1 MEYQEMAKYYV
12 LFYKKKNYDKESTF
26 LENLI
31 NKRKTILDVGCG
43 TGLHMHYLEEKNYQ
57 VEGLDLNEGMLEVAK
72 TRVIGS
78 LYQVYL
84 FVLHSK
90 KKYDAI
96 ISMFAVFNHLNNEQ
110 ELEKAI
116 LHWYEY
122 LNTNGVLIID
132 LHNGRKSGEKETTVN
147 NYKRVMKWTFD
158 STTFKEK
165 TEITYMIDDKIY
177 QDTHEF
183 QIYKLSQLESILKKH
198 NFKYQLYENYS
209 FTKASD
215 NSKNIEIVIEKE

>member
-1 MEYQEMAKYYV
+1 MEYQEMAKYYD

-31 NKRKTILDVGCG
+31 NKRKNILDVGCG

-72 TRVIGS
+72 TRVKGL
-78 LYQVYL
+78 LYQGNL
-84 FVLHSK
+84 LDFQPK

-116 LHWYEY
+116 LHWYKY
-122 LNTNGVLIID
+122 LNENGILIID
-132 LHNGRKSGEKETTVN
+132 LHNGRKSGEKETTIDN
-147 NYKRVMKWTFD
+147 CKRIMKWTFD
-158 STTFKEK
+158 NTTFKEN
-165 TEITYMIDDKIY
+165 TEITYVIDGKIY

-183 QIYKLSQLESILKKH
+183 QIYKPKQIEEILKKY
-198 NFKYQLYENYS
+198 NLKYQLYENYS
-209 FTKASD
+209 LEKATD
-215 NSKNIEIVIEKE
+215 DSKNIEIVIEKE

>member
-1 MEYQEMAKYYV
+1 MEYQEMAKYYD

-43 TGLHMHYLEEKNYQ
+43 TGLHIHYLEEKNYQ

-72 TRVIGS
+72 TRVKGL
-78 LYQVYL
+78 LYQGNL
-84 FVLHSK
+84 LDFQPK

-116 LHWYEY
+116 LHWYKY
-122 LNTNGVLIID
+122 LNEKGILIID
-132 LHNGRKSGEKETTVN
+132 LHNGRKSGEKETTIDN
-147 NYKRVMKWTFD
+147 CKRIMKWTFD
-158 STTFKEK
+158 NTTFKEN
-165 TEITYMIDDKIY
+165 TEITYVIDGKTY

-183 QIYKLSQLESILKKH
+183 QIYKPKQIEEILKKY
-198 NFKYQLYENYS
+198 NLKYQLYENYS
-209 FTKASD
+209 LEKATDS
-215 NSKNIEIVIEKE
+215 SKNIEIVIEKE

>member
-1 MEYQEMAKYYV
+1 MEYQEMAKYYD

-31 NKRKTILDVGCG
+31 NKRKNILDVGCG

-72 TRVIGS
+72 TRVKGL
-78 LYQVYL
+78 LYQGNL
-84 FVLHSK
+84 LDFQPK

-116 LHWYEY
+116 LHWYKY
-122 LNTNGVLIID
+122 LNENGILIID
-132 LHNGRKSGEKETTVN
+132 LHNGRKSGEKETTIDN
-147 NYKRVMKWTFD
+147 CKRIMKWTFD
-158 STTFKEK
+158 NTTFKEN
-165 TEITYMIDDKIY
+165 TEITYVIDGKIY
-177 QDTHEF
+177 QGTHEF
-183 QIYKLSQLESILKKH
+183 QIYKQKQIEEILKKY
-198 NFKYQLYENYS
+198 NLKYQLYENYS
-209 FTKASD
+209 LEKATD
-215 NSKNIEIVIEKE
+215 DSKNIEIVIEKE

>member
-1 MEYQEMAKYYV
+1 MEYQEMAKYYD

-72 TRVIGS
+72 TRVKGL
-78 LYQVYL
+78 LYQGNL
-84 FVLHSK
+84 LDFQPK

-116 LHWYEY
+116 LHWYKY
-122 LNTNGVLIID
+122 LNEKGILIID
-132 LHNGRKSGEKETTVN
+132 LHNGRKSGEKETTIN
-147 NYKRVMKWTFD
+147 NYKRIMKWTFD

>member
-1 MEYQEMAKYYV
+1 MEYQEMAKYYD

-72 TRVIGS
+72 TRVKGP
-78 LYQVYL
+78 LYQGNL
-84 FVLHSK
+84 LDFQPK

-96 ISMFAVFNHLNNEQ
+96 ISMFAVFNHLTNEQ

-116 LHWYEY
+116 LHWYKY
-122 LNTNGVLIID
+122 LNENGMLIID

-147 NYKRVMKWTFD
+147 NYKRIMKWTFD

-215 NSKNIEIVIEKE
+215 NSKNIEIIIEK

>member
-1 MEYQEMAKYYV
+1 MAKYYD

-72 TRVIGS
+72 TRVKGP
-78 LYQVYL
+78 LYQGNL
-84 FVLHSK
+84 LDFQPK

-96 ISMFAVFNHLNNEQ
+96 ISMFAVFNHLANEQ
-110 ELEKAI
+110 ELEEAL

-132 LHNGRKSGEKETTVN
+132 LHNGRKSGEKETTIDN
-147 NYKRVMKWTFD
+147 CKRIMKWTFD
-158 STTFKEK
+158 NTTFKEK

-215 NSKNIEIVIEKE
+215 NSKNIEMVIEKE

>member
-1 MEYQEMAKYYV
+1 MEYQQMAKYYD

-57 VEGLDLNEGMLEVAK
+57 VEGIDLNQGMLDVAK
-72 TRVIGS
+72 TRVNGT
-78 LYQVYL
+78 LYHGNL
-84 FVLHSK
+84 LDFKPH

-96 ISMFAVFNHLNNEQ
+96 ISMFAVFNHLANEQ
-110 ELEKAI
+110 ELEESL

-122 LNTNGVLIID
+122 LNTKGILIID

-147 NYKRVMKWTFD
+147 NYKRIMKWTFD

-165 TEITYMIDDKIY
+165 TEITYMIDGKIY

-183 QIYKLSQLESILKKH
+183 QIYKFSQLESILKKH

-209 FTKASD
+209 FTKASN

>member
-1 MEYQEMAKYYV
+1 M
-12 LFYKKKNYDKESTF
+12 
-26 LENLI
+26 
-31 NKRKTILDVGCG
+31 LD
-43 TGLHMHYLEEKNYQ
+43 
-57 VEGLDLNEGMLEVAK
+57 VAK
-72 TRVIGS
+72 TRVKGT
-78 LYQVYL
+78 LYQGNL
-84 FVLHSK
+84 LDFQPK

-110 ELEKAI
+110 ELEEAL

-147 NYKRVMKWTFD
+147 NYKRIMKWTFD

>member
-1 MEYQEMAKYYV
+1 MEYQEMAKYYD

-72 TRVIGS
+72 TRVKGP
-78 LYQVYL
+78 LYQGNL
-84 FVLHSK
+84 LDFQPK

-96 ISMFAVFNHLNNEQ
+96 ISMFAVFNHLTNEQ

-116 LHWYEY
+116 LHWYKY
-122 LNTNGVLIID
+122 LNEKGILIID
-132 LHNGRKSGEKETTVN
+132 LHNGRKSGEKETTIDN
-147 NYKRVMKWTFD
+147 CKRIMKWTFD
-158 STTFKEK
+158 NTTFKEK

-215 NSKNIEIVIEKE
+215 NSKNIEMVIEKE

>member
-1 MEYQEMAKYYV
+1 MEYQEMAKYYD

-26 LENLI
+26 IENLI

-72 TRVIGS
+72 TRVKGL
-78 LYQVYL
+78 LYQGNL
-84 FVLHSK
+84 LDFQPK
-90 KKYDAI
+90 KKYDAF

-116 LHWYEY
+116 LHWYKY
-122 LNTNGVLIID
+122 LNENGILIID
-132 LHNGRKSGEKETTVN
+132 LHNGRKSGEKETTIDN
-147 NYKRVMKWTFD
+147 CKRIMKWTFD
-158 STTFKEK
+158 NTTYKEN
-165 TEITYMIDDKIY
+165 TEITYVIDGKIY

-183 QIYKLSQLESILKKH
+183 QIYKPKQIEEILKKY
-198 NFKYQLYENYS
+198 NLKYQLYENYS
-209 FTKASD
+209 LEKATD
-215 NSKNIEIVIEKE
+215 DSKNIEIVIEKE

>member
-1 MEYQEMAKYYV
+1 MAKYYD

-72 TRVIGS
+72 TRVKGP
-78 LYQVYL
+78 LYQGNL
-84 FVLHSK
+84 LDFQPK

-96 ISMFAVFNHLNNEQ
+96 ISMFAVFNHLTNEQ

-116 LHWYEY
+116 LHWYKY
-122 LNTNGVLIID
+122 LNEKGILIID
-132 LHNGRKSGEKETTVN
+132 LHNGRKSGEKETTIDN
-147 NYKRVMKWTFD
+147 CKRIMKWTFD
-158 STTFKEK
+158 NTTFKEK

-215 NSKNIEIVIEKE
+215 NSKNIEMVIEKE

>member
-1 MEYQEMAKYYV
+1 MAKYYD

-72 TRVIGS
+72 TRVKGP
-78 LYQVYL
+78 LYQGNL
-84 FVLHSK
+84 LDFQPK

-96 ISMFAVFNHLNNEQ
+96 ISMFAVFNHLANEQ
-110 ELEKAI
+110 ELEEAL

>member
-1 MEYQEMAKYYV
+1 MEYQQMAKYYD
-12 LFYKKKNYDKESTF
+12 LFYKKKNYDKESKF
-26 LENLI
+26 LEELI
-31 NKRKTILDVGCG
+31 NTRKTILDIGCG

-57 VEGLDLNEGMLEVAK
+57 VEGIDLNQGMLDVAK
-72 TRVIGS
+72 ARVKGT
-78 LYQVYL
+78 LYQENL
-84 FVLHSK
+84 LDFKPH

-96 ISMFAVFNHLNNEQ
+96 ISMFAVFNHLANEQ
-110 ELEKAI
+110 ELEEAL

-147 NYKRVMKWTFD
+147 NYKRIMKWTFD

>member
-1 MEYQEMAKYYV
+1 MEYQQMAKYYD
-12 LFYKKKNYDKESTF
+12 LFYKKKSYDKESKF
-26 LENLI
+26 LEELI
-31 NKRKTILDVGCG
+31 NTRKTVLDIGCG

-57 VEGLDLNEGMLEVAK
+57 VEGIDLNQGMLDVAK
-72 TRVIGS
+72 TRVKGP
-78 LYQVYL
+78 LYQGNL
-84 FVLHSK
+84 LDFKPH

-96 ISMFAVFNHLNNEQ
+96 ISMFAVFNHLANKQ
-110 ELEKAI
+110 ELEEAL

-147 NYKRVMKWTFD
+147 NYKRIMKWTFD

>member
-1 MEYQEMAKYYV
+1 MEYQQMAKYYD
-12 LFYKKKNYDKESTF
+12 LFYKKKSYDKESKF
-26 LENLI
+26 LEELI
-31 NKRKTILDVGCG
+31 NTRKTVLDIGCG

-57 VEGLDLNEGMLEVAK
+57 VEGVDLNQGMLDVAK
-72 TRVIGS
+72 ARVKGP
-78 LYQVYL
+78 LYQGNL
-84 FVLHSK
+84 LDFKPH

-96 ISMFAVFNHLNNEQ
+96 ISMFAVFNHLANKQ
-110 ELEKAI
+110 ELEEAL

-147 NYKRVMKWTFD
+147 NYKRIMKWTFD

-165 TEITYMIDDKIY
+165 TEITYMIDGKIY

>member
-1 MEYQEMAKYYV
+1 MEYQEMAKYYD

-31 NKRKTILDVGCG
+31 NKRKNILDVGCG

-72 TRVIGS
+72 TRVKGL
-78 LYQVYL
+78 LYQGNL
-84 FVLHSK
+84 LDFQPK

-116 LHWYEY
+116 LHWYKY
-122 LNTNGVLIID
+122 LNENGILIID
-132 LHNGRKSGEKETTVN
+132 LHNGRKSGEKETTIDN
-147 NYKRVMKWTFD
+147 CKRIMKWTFD
-158 STTFKEK
+158 NATFKEN
-165 TEITYMIDDKIY
+165 TEITYIIDGKIY
-177 QDTHEF
+177 QDTHVF
-183 QIYKLSQLESILKKH
+183 QIYKPKQIEEILKKY
-198 NFKYQLYENYS
+198 NLKYQLYENYS
-209 FTKASD
+209 LEKATD
-215 NSKNIEIVIEKE
+215 DSKNIEIVIEKE

>member
-1 MEYQEMAKYYV
+1 MEYQEMAKYYD

-72 TRVIGS
+72 TRVKGP
-78 LYQVYL
+78 LYQGNL
-84 FVLHSK
+84 LDFQSK

-96 ISMFAVFNHLNNEQ
+96 ISMFAVFNHLTNEQ

-116 LHWYEY
+116 LHWYKY
-122 LNTNGVLIID
+122 LNEKGILIID
-132 LHNGRKSGEKETTVN
+132 LHNGRKSGEKETTIDN
-147 NYKRVMKWTFD
+147 CKRIMKWTFD
-158 STTFKEK
+158 NTTFKEK

-215 NSKNIEIVIEKE
+215 NSKNIEMVIEKE

>member
-1 MEYQEMAKYYV
+1 MEYQQMAKYYD
-12 LFYKKKNYDKESTF
+12 LFYKKKSYDKESKF
-26 LENLI
+26 LEELI
-31 NKRKTILDVGCG
+31 NTRKTVLDIVCG

-57 VEGLDLNEGMLEVAK
+57 VEGVDLNQGMLDVAK
-72 TRVIGS
+72 TRVNGP
-78 LYQVYL
+78 LYQGNL
-84 FVLHSK
+84 LDFKPH

-96 ISMFAVFNHLNNEQ
+96 ISMFAVFNHLANKQ
-110 ELEKAI
+110 ELEEAL

-147 NYKRVMKWTFD
+147 NYKRIMKWTFD

-165 TEITYMIDDKIY
+165 TEITYMIDGKIY

>member
-1 MEYQEMAKYYV
+1 MEYQEMAKYYD

-72 TRVIGS
+72 TRVKGL
-78 LYQVYL
+78 LYQGNL
-84 FVLHSK
+84 LDFQPK

-116 LHWYEY
+116 LHWYKY
-122 LNTNGVLIID
+122 LNENGILIID
-132 LHNGRKSGEKETTVN
+132 LHNGRKSGEKETTIN
-147 NYKRVMKWTFD
+147 NYKRIMKWTFD

>member
-1 MEYQEMAKYYV
+1 MEYQQMAKYYD
-12 LFYKKKNYDKESTF
+12 LFYKKKNYDKESRF
-26 LENLI
+26 LEELI
-31 NKRKTILDVGCG
+31 NTRKTILDIGCG
-43 TGLHMHYLEEKNYQ
+43 TGLHMQYLEEKNYQ
-57 VEGLDLNEGMLEVAK
+57 VEGLDLNQEMLDVAK
-72 TRVIGS
+72 TRVKGN
-78 LYQVYL
+78 
-84 FVLHSK
+84 LHQGNLLNFK
-90 KKYDAI
+90 PNKKYDVI
-96 ISMFAVFNHLNNEQ
+96 ISMFAVFNHLTNEQ
-110 ELEKAI
+110 ELEEAI

-147 NYKRVMKWTFD
+147 NYKRIMKWTFD

-165 TEITYMIDDKIY
+165 TEITYMIDGKIY

-183 QIYKLSQLESILKKH
+183 QIYKLSQLKNILKKN

-215 NSKNIEIVIEKE
+215 NSKNIEIIIEK

>member
-1 MEYQEMAKYYV
+1 MEYQEMAKYYD

-31 NKRKTILDVGCG
+31 NKRKNILDVGCG

-57 VEGLDLNEGMLEVAK
+57 VEGLDLNEEMLEVAK
-72 TRVIGS
+72 TRVKGL
-78 LYQVYL
+78 LYQGNL
-84 FVLHSK
+84 LDFQPK

-116 LHWYEY
+116 LHWYKY
-122 LNTNGVLIID
+122 LNENGILIID
-132 LHNGRKSGEKETTVN
+132 LHNGRKSGEKETTIDN
-147 NYKRVMKWTFD
+147 CKRIMKWTFD
-158 STTFKEK
+158 NTTFKEN
-165 TEITYMIDDKIY
+165 TEITYVIDGKIY

-183 QIYKLSQLESILKKH
+183 QIYKPKQIEEILKKY
-198 NFKYQLYENYS
+198 NLKYQLYENYS
-209 FTKASD
+209 LEKATD
-215 NSKNIEIVIEKE
+215 DSKNIEIVIEKE

>member
-1 MEYQEMAKYYV
+1 MEYQEMAKYYD

-72 TRVIGS
+72 TRVKGL
-78 LYQVYL
+78 LYQGNL
-84 FVLHSK
+84 LDFQPK

-116 LHWYEY
+116 LHWYKY
-122 LNTNGVLIID
+122 LNENGILIID
-132 LHNGRKSGEKETTVN
+132 LHNGRKSGEKETTIDN
-147 NYKRVMKWTFD
+147 CKRIMKWTFD
-158 STTFKEK
+158 NTTFKEN
-165 TEITYMIDDKIY
+165 TEITYVIDGKIY

-183 QIYKLSQLESILKKH
+183 QIYKPKQIEEILKKY
-198 NFKYQLYENYS
+198 NLKYQLYENYS
-209 FTKASD
+209 LEKATD
-215 NSKNIEIVIEKE
+215 DSKNIEIVIEKE

>member
-1 MEYQEMAKYYV
+1 MAKYYD

-31 NKRKTILDVGCG
+31 NKRKNILDVGCG

-72 TRVIGS
+72 TRVKGL
-78 LYQVYL
+78 LYQGNL
-84 FVLHSK
+84 LDFQPK

-116 LHWYEY
+116 LHWYKY
-122 LNTNGVLIID
+122 LNENGILIID
-132 LHNGRKSGEKETTVN
+132 LHNGRKSGEKETTIDN
-147 NYKRVMKWTFD
+147 CKRIMKWTFD
-158 STTFKEK
+158 NTTFKEN
-165 TEITYMIDDKIY
+165 TEITYVIDGKIY

-183 QIYKLSQLESILKKH
+183 QIYKPKQIEEILKKY
-198 NFKYQLYENYS
+198 NLKYQLYENYS
-209 FTKASD
+209 LEKATD
-215 NSKNIEIVIEKE
+215 DSKNIEIVIEKE